1 MPAAGD
7 FPFVPPRSSR
17 HVAPVTRLAEIQQ
30 AILRLDPVEQQSLR
44 HWLDEVAEETPAML
58 AALDQGLDSL
68 VQEGGVPISDARA
81 RLRQWTT
88 G

>member
-17 HVAPVTRLAEIQQ
+17 HVAPVTKLAEIQQ

-44 HWLDEVAEETPAML
+44 HWLDEMAEETPAML
-58 AALDQGLDSL
+58 AALDHGLDSL
-68 VQEGGVPISDARA
+68 VQEGGVPIAEARA